1 MEEVRL
7 VMGGQDEEEGMSVI
21 RTVGIDS
28 LERERE
34 REFRDGEKIK
44 KVRG

>member
-34 REFRDGEKIK
+34 RERVQG
-44 KVRG
+44 